1 MGGLMGGLMG
11 GGGGG
16 NPLEAMMGGGGGNR
30 DSRGQSVSKDGRPV
44 SPARSDMSGP
54 DGLDDLISAMNLE
67 PDKMPDLDN
76 ISLMSGDSGKKS
88 GGITLNL

>member
-1 MGGLMGGLMG
+1 MM
-11 GGGGG
+11 
-16 NPLEAMMGGGGGNR
+16 PMMGGGGGSR
-30 DSRGQSVSKDGRPV
+30 GSRGQSVSQNGRPV

-76 ISLMSGDSGKKS
+76 ISLMSGDTEKKS
-88 GGITLNL
+88 GGGITLNL

>member
-1 MGGLMGGLMG
+1 MRG
-11 GGGGG
+11 GGQ
-16 NPLEAMMGGGGGNR
+16 R
-30 DSRGQSVSKDGRPV
+30 SQGQSVTQNGRPV

-54 DGLDDLISAMNLE
+54 DGLDDLITAMNLE

-76 ISLMSGDSGKKS
+76 ISLMSGDTGNKS